1 MKWMNRILCMICIL
15 LLTVQVLPAVAGKPS
30 VSTDEAV
37 YVNLDYYGTPTD
49 ASIVKGC
56 SLNGN
61 SVFEDYGSYE
71 KVTNM
76 SNHAEPQMTGEGV
89 RWELPEGDGR
99 FYYECKPSEEGL
111 KMPWR
116 FEIILQAQ
124 RRSC

>member
-1 MKWMNRILCMICIL
+1 MICIL

-71 KVTNM
+71 KVTI
-76 SNHAEPQMTGEGV
+76 HVKPCRTQMTGEGV
-89 RWELPEGDGR
+89 RWEL
-99 FYYECKPSEEGL
+99 
-111 KMPWR
+111 
-116 FEIILQAQ
+116 
-124 RRSC
+124 RRAMGGFIMNASRLRKG